1 MKKHCKTQK
10 NQKNQR
16 FFQLWQEACID
27 DRKSNLCFFFWFFCF
42 CNTFSLFFWSAH
54 GFFVFFLVLPNFF
67 ALGKFLILRHFV
79 LGKSSHSVHRCNAQI
94 EVYQGHAG
102 CNAQIQGCK
111 ARIDCKIRT
120 GCNAQIQWC
129 KGNARINV
137 RIINVKL
144 VLGAMPK
151 SVGAM
156 PVLGAMPALIGHFG
170 WS

>member
-1 MKKHCKTQK
+1 MIE
-10 NQKNQR
+10 NQIFG
-16 FFQLWQEACID
+16 FFGLFGFLQYFFIVFLKCSW
-27 DRKSNLCFFFWFFCF
+27 FFWFF
-42 CNTFSLFFWSAH
+42 W
-54 GFFVFFLVLPNFF
+54 VLQYFF

-129 KGNARINV
+129 KGNARINA